1 MTASSAPKVLTA
13 VFVGLLFIA
22 SACGEPEPELTIE
35 DRLAD
40 VYGRTLSETEVA
52 DKLATASMLC
62 QLGEPVLDG
71 VWRQLNERQLN
82 YQDVVFGHICPER
95 AIFYA
100 SLTGRY
106 VTEEAVESGVV
117 PSTTRPP
124 LTTTTET
131 EVTTTIAEIEET
143 PTGSD
148 NTGTED
154 TGTEDPDAED
164 TGTEDSGTEDT
175 GTEDTDADEIDLD
188 GEDPTTETTE
198 APQATIAPAPTETT
212 VIGEGG

>member
-1 MTASSAPKVLTA
+1 M
-13 VFVGLLFIA
+13 LLV

-35 DRLAD
+35 ERLAD

-71 VWRQLNERQLN
+71 VWRQLNERQLD
-82 YQDVVFGHICPER
+82 YQDVVFGQICPER
-95 AIFYA
+95 SVFYA

-106 VTEEAVESGVV
+106 VTDEALESGVV

-124 LTTTTET
+124 LTTTTEAG
-131 EVTTTIAEIEET
+131 VTTTVATIEET

-148 NTGTED
+148 ATVEDPDGTEPAD
-154 TGTEDPDAED
+154 TEDPGTDDGE
-164 TGTEDSGTEDT
+164 TGT
-175 GTEDTDADEIDLD
+175 DE
-188 GEDPTTETTE
+188 PTTETTE